1 LIKRDLHG
9 SLLNHHPM
17 AVFINQL
24 KRYFSIDWIFSE
36 SDHTPKREN
45 IPCSL
50 FLENR
55 ESYSGFYIDIGAHHP
70 YPFSNTLHF
79 SQKGWQK
86 IIIEPA
92 LNSSSLFNLLSEAGI
107 NLNTGWDTP
116 SGASLFSNFKNVKT
130 NINSAESLTWPCA
143 IAKIINVRK
152 TSLATVLDNNLPSG
166 QRIGFLSL
174 DVAGFNMS
182 ALKLL
187 DWNRYRPLFIIVKV
201 APGTKSGL
209 AAIHY
214 FLVQQNYEQVAKTD
228 RAFFFKYKNK

>member
-1 LIKRDLHG
+1 
-9 SLLNHHPM
+9 M

-24 KRYFSIDWIFSE
+24 KKYFSIAWIFSE
-36 SDHTPKREN
+36 SDHTQKREN
-45 IPCSL
+45 IPNSV
-50 FLENR
+50 FLEHR
-55 ESYSGFYIDIGAHHP
+55 ESYNGFYIDIGTHHP

-92 LNSSSLFNLLSEAGI
+92 LSSSSLFNLLSETGI
-107 NLNTGWDTP
+107 NLNTGWDAPFNT
-116 SGASLFSNFKNVKT
+116 SLFSNFKNVKT
-130 NINSAESLTWPCA
+130 NNNSAESLTWPCA

-152 TSLATVLDNNLPSG
+152 TPLATVLDNNLPAG
-166 QRIGFLSL
+166 QRIDFLSL
-174 DVAGFNMS
+174 DVDGFNMS

-209 AAIHY
+209 ASIHY
-214 FLVQQNYEQVAKTD
+214 FLVQQNYEQVAKTNHT
-228 RAFFFKYKNK
+228 FFFKYKSN